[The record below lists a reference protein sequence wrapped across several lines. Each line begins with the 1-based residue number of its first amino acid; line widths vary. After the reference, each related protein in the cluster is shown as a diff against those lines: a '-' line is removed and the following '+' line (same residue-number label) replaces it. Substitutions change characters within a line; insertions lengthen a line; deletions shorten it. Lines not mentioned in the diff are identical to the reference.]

1 MKGRTYR
8 GMRWTGRGQC
18 ETISVGRSYRPR
30 AACRFTRVKTRT
42 KTMAT
47 DKKADKKAVRKAGEF
62 ALKAFPKAKIKAAIE
77 VMAGKAGEADVASDA
92 KAAAA
97 LDVCA
102 LAESF
107 RDTNMTEGAPCDVIA
122 KGWTEHLK
130 SVALDLA
137 VAGNRFAELKEGK
150 EGEAATA
157 KLTGYGNNVASIA
170 KGVIEFEILL
180 DAMPEGID
188 GVDAGAPAESYRDVR
203 KVVEATRAAKR
214 READPEGAALA
225 DAKAL
230 TVEAWDALRTAVF
243 DSGDQELI
251 LGLADTLN
259 ELKAA
264 WDEAAEAQDVI
275 EAEAA

>member
-1 MKGRTYR
+1 
-8 GMRWTGRGQC
+8 
-18 ETISVGRSYRPR
+18 
-30 AACRFTRVKTRT
+30 
-42 KTMAT
+42 MASN
-47 DKKADKKAVRKAGEF
+47 KKADKKAVRKAAEF
-62 ALKAFPKAKIKAAIE
+62 ALKSFPKAKIKAAIE
-77 VMAGKAGEADVASDA
+77 TMAGKAGEADVASEA

-102 LAESF
+102 LAETF
-107 RDTNMTEGAPCDVIA
+107 RDVNMTEGAPCDVIA

-150 EGEAATA
+150 DGEAATA

-170 KGVIEFEILL
+170 KGVIEFEITL
-180 DAMPEGID
+180 DALPEGID
-188 GVDAGAPAESYRDVR
+188 GVTEGAPAESYREVR

-214 READPEGAALA
+214 RDADPEAAALA
-225 DAKAL
+225 DAKAM
-230 TVEAWDALRTAVF
+230 TVEAWDALRVAVF
-243 DSGDQELI
+243 GSEDQDLI
-251 LGLADTLN
+251 LGLADTLT

-275 EAEAA
+275 DDKAEAA